1 VRREVGNHAKVL
13 NKFWILREKVS
24 QDWELDVASE
34 FISVT
39 EEVISSSHSNARPSP
54 RRSFE
59 SPRLSRHRSS
69 EPDVTDLTEVNSSY
83 IEEGYLLSESVGH
96 TVLQVTVGA
105 LLGFVVS
112 LAVYATL

>member
-59 SPRLSRHRSS
+59 SPRSS